1 MEFTSQIIPEVVNNF
16 NVYDASGSVIIG
28 ITDEM
33 TLADLANK
41 VATVTGAGISGSY
54 NVPIVGHYDSITQ
67 EVPFRVLYTPV
78 MKICNPMKV
87 VTLNMRGA
95 IQVTNKGTGT
105 SDFAGIRYVVKGR
118 PKQLSPGS
126 LKPGDVMG
134 TKVQIE
140 CTYVLFEIDGKKL
153 VEVDKLNSIFR
164 IEGVD
169 YMEKLRKLC

>member
-1 MEFTSQIIPEVVNNF
+1 MEFTNQIIPEVVNNF
-16 NVYDASGSVIIG
+16 NVYDGSGDMLIG

-33 TLADLANK
+33 TLADLTNK

-54 NVPIVGHYDSITQ
+54 EVPIMGHYDSITQ
-67 EVPFRVLYTPV
+67 EVPFRVLYKPV

-87 VTLNMRGA
+87 ATLNMRGA
-95 IQVTNKGTGT
+95 IQVTDKGTNT
-105 SDFAGIRYVVKGR
+105 SDLAGIRYMVKGR

-140 CTYVLFEIDGKKL
+140 CT
-153 VEVDKLNSIFR
+153 
-164 IEGVD
+164 
-169 YMEKLRKLC
+169 

>member
-1 MEFTSQIIPEVVNNF
+1 MEFTNQIIPEVVNNF
-16 NVYDASGSVIIG
+16 NVYEGSGDMLVG

-33 TLADLANK
+33 TLADLAYN
-41 VATVTGAGISGSY
+41 VATVTGAGIPGSY
-54 NVPIVGHYDSITQ
+54 EVPIIGHFGSIVQ
-67 EVPFRVLYTPV
+67 EVPFRVLYKPV

-95 IQVTNKGTGT
+95 IQVLDKSTGV
-105 SDFAGIRYVVKGR
+105 SDFVGIRYVVKGR
-118 PKQLSPGS
+118 AKQLSPGS
-126 LKPGDVMG
+126 LKPGSVMG

-140 CTYVLFEIDGKKL
+140 CTQLLFEADGVKL
-153 VEVDKLNSIFR
+153 IEVDKLANIFR